1 MKEIKFKISDPLN
14 INQFFEVLE
23 DKSVWCEK
31 NKYVRRGANWV
42 PNREFTLRFSELLIP
57 NTEKIKRLFS
67 KKSKYNYGIYIL
79 LFNDFDQ
86 YYVGIAARYSKLDK
100 NKNLSDIKDPEG
112 FLTRLRKHRAKCTGT
127 YYNISHTERWRDF
140 AIERFKFY
148 KRSKVKDIM
157 SDCQLSLIFF
167 EDHEQNRDNDFGL
180 LEELEHHIN
189 QSNIS
194 KIVGEGYSN
203 FSPIATTKDKELN
216 YIPILTRFDIKT
228 LI

>member
-1 MKEIKFKISDPLN
+1 MKKIKFKISDPLN
-14 INQFFEVLE
+14 INQFFKVLE
-23 DKSVWCEK
+23 DKSVWR
-31 NKYVRRGANWV
+31 NTDKYVRCGANWV
-42 PNREFTLRFSELLIP
+42 PNREFTLKSSELLIP

-100 NKNLSDIKDPEG
+100 NNNLKEIKTPEG

-148 KRSKVKDIM
+148 KKNKVKDIM

-167 EDHEQNRDNDFGL
+167 DDHEQNRVNDFGL
-180 LEELEHHIN
+180 LEELEDHIN

-194 KIVGEGYSN
+194 KIVGDGYSN
-203 FSPIATTKDKELN
+203 FSPIATTKNKQLS

-228 LI
+228 VI